1 MSYYLGV
8 DKLKFHSCRKI
19 LMFKFSGSEGSKEGS
34 KAQNASED
42 NSALGLSACLSVFA
56 FCPRFTS
63 G

>member
-19 LMFKFSGSEGSKEGS
+19 LVFKFSGSKEGS
-34 KAQNASED
+34 KPQNASED